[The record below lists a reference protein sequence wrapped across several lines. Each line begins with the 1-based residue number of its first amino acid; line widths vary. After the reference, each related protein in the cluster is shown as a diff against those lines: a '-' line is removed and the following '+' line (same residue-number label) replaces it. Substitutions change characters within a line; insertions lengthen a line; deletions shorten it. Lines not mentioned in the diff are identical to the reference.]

1 MTDHIEPHIIQDSR
15 HGSKAAFRVI
25 VRQYQQMV
33 FSLAVKMLCDEE
45 DAKDAVQET
54 FTRMWLNL
62 NRYDPSQRFTT
73 WVYAIATHVCL
84 NMLKRRKHSTALS
97 NDESLLKCYVE
108 DIDGHKIL
116 ENGELMAIVHSLTDE
131 LSPKQKLVF
140 TLCQL
145 EGLSTT
151 EVMQITGLNV
161 IQIKSN
167 LYLARQNI
175 KKKLKKLGYE

>member
-1 MTDHIEPHIIQDSR
+1 MADHIEPHIIQDSR
-15 HGSKAAFRVI
+15 DGSKTAFRVI
-25 VRQYQQMV
+25 VRRYQQMV
-33 FSLAVKMLCDEE
+33 FSLAMKMLCNEE

-62 NRYDPSQRFTT
+62 NRYDPSQKFTT
-73 WVYAIATHVCL
+73 WVYTLATHVCL
-84 NMLKRRKHSTALS
+84 NMLKRHNRCTALP
-97 NDESLLKCYVE
+97 NDESLLKRYAA
-108 DIDGHKIL
+108 DIDGHKVL
-116 ENGELMAIVHSLTDE
+116 ENKELTAIVRSLTDE
-131 LSPKQKLVF
+131 LSPKQRLVF

-151 EVMQITGLNV
+151 EVTQITGLNV

-167 LYLARQNI
+167 LYLARQTI